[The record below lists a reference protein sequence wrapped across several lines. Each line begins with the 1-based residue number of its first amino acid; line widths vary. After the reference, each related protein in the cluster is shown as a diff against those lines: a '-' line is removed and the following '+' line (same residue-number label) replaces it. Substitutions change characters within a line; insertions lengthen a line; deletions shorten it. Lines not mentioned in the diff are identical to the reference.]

1 MFEEKD
7 KAVSI
12 EELDAATRREAET
25 DETAERESDRRRD
38 ETDEREDTGY
48 DDGGADPLE
57 HRVSN
62 SIGRGAVENLIKNS
76 VYEKYNIDAKA
87 MKDFSRLTPTEM
99 LSRSQ
104 LTMRWQRR
112 WIRTGKEL
120 KILVTWSS
128 WTKQRT

>member
-1 MFEEKD
+1 MFEEKN
-7 KAVSI
+7 KGVSI
-12 EELDAATRREAET
+12 EEMDAATRREAET
-25 DETAERESDRRRD
+25 DENAERETDRRRD

-87 MKDFSRLTPTEM
+87 MKDFSRLSPTEM
-99 LSRSQ
+99 LSSFRDSV
-104 LTMRWQRR
+104 R
-112 WIRTGKEL
+112 E
-120 KILVTWSS
+120 
-128 WTKQRT
+128 